1 MKERGNELG
10 KPPFIPSFLHSLIP
24 SIPLWHWGLA
34 LLFLLL
40 ITSLGYGPAQCDFG
54 WIASLHAA
62 AFLVYLGMYRKAN
75 DPVALY
81 FFLGVAVIARLLLIG
96 AFPQLSDDI
105 YRFLWD
111 GRLINQ
117 GINPFAHLPSY
128 YLQEGNQLA
137 GLDTELFAQLNSP
150 EYFTIYPPVAQAIFA
165 LATWLFPYSI
175 PAATVVIKLF
185 LFFCELGSLILL
197 VKLLARLGFPEK
209 GVLLYAL
216 NPMILIEVMG
226 NLHFEGAM
234 IFFLLLSLWWLV
246 SGRYL
251 FSAAALAFSVASKLL
266 PLLFCFFLI
275 RRLGWRRSLKYFAL
289 MGLVLLLLF
298 SPLLGG
304 AFFSGMGSS
313 LRLYFQR
320 FEFNGSIYYV
330 LRWIGF
336 QLSGYNLIQYLGPA
350 LAACTFLGISLAA
363 LLGRRRDWRSLPA
376 LMLFA
381 ICLYLAFTPTV
392 HPWYASLPLVLAPF
406 TRFRFPVL
414 WTALI
419 SLTYINYSYPEY
431 DEQLWIVALEYLL
444 VYGLALW
451 EVWSGRNWMGEGEI
465 VEDRRRAG
473 KAGTNE

>member
-1 MKERGNELG
+1 MKDRGKECGQPSSISLSLHS
-10 KPPFIPSFLHSLIP
+10 FIPSIF
-24 SIPLWHWGLA
+24 LWHWGLA

-40 ITSLGYGPAQCDFG
+40 IASLGYGPAQHDFG

-75 DPVALY
+75 GQVELY
-81 FFLGVAVIARLLLIG
+81 FFLGVGIIARLLLIG

-105 YRFLWD
+105 YRFIWD

-117 GINPFAHLPSY
+117 GINPFAQLPAY
-128 YLQEGNQLA
+128 YMQEGTQLP
-137 GLDTELFAQLNSP
+137 GLSPELFAQLNSP
-150 EYFTIYPPVAQAIFA
+150 EYYTIYPPVAQAVFA
-165 LATWLFPYSI
+165 LACWLFPQSI
-175 PAATVVIKLF
+175 FGAAVVMKAF
-185 LFFCELGSLILL
+185 LFFFELGSLALL
-197 VKLLARLGFPEK
+197 VKLLARLGFSEK

-216 NPMILIEVMG
+216 NPMILLEVMG

-234 IFFLLLSLWWLV
+234 IFFLLLGLWWLV

-251 FSAAALAFSVASKLL
+251 SSAVALAFSVASKLL

-275 RRLGWRRSLKYFAL
+275 RRLGWRRSIEYFAV
-289 MGLVLLLLF
+289 MGLALLLLF

-313 LRLYFQR
+313 LQLYFQR
-320 FEFNGSIYYV
+320 FEFNGSIYYL

-336 QLSGYNLIQYLGPA
+336 QLSGFNLIKYLGPA

-363 LLGRRRDWRSLPA
+363 LLGRRRDWRSLPG

-431 DEQLWIVALEYLL
+431 DEQLWIVGLEYLL
-444 VYGLALW
+444 VYGVALW
-451 EVWSGRNWMGEGEI
+451 EVVSGRNWMGILGLE
-465 VEDRRRAG
+465 
-473 KAGTNE
+473 KY